1 MAGRRPGRRR
11 SYRYGLRYATASR
24 RGGPAACWWSSGS
37 FLFGGGGD
45 AAQVTVL
52 EPVGIAF
59 ERDYLGVVDEPV
71 DHRGG
76 DHVVAEYLA
85 PPAERLIAGHDQAG
99 PLIPGRYQLEEQ
111 VGGLALERDVAGL
124 IDDPDRIAAPP
135 DQLGLQ
141 PSGVV
146 GLGEPGDPS
155 GGGGERDPVPGL
167 AGPDRQG
174 GGQVRLSCPQRAPE
188 HPGFSGRDK
197 MPGGQG
203 HDERSLRPTG
213 VVVVEVLQRL
223 AGREPGGADAA
234 FPAVGLPR

>member
-45 AAQVTVL
+45 AAQVTAL

-111 VGGLALERDVAGL
+111 VGGLGLERDVADL
-124 IDDPDRIAAPP
+124 IDDQDGIAAQP

-155 GGGGERDPVPGL
+155 GGGGERDPVPGA
-167 AGPDRQG
+167 AGAARGAG
-174 GGQVRLSCPQRAPE
+174 GGVRLAC
-188 HPGFSGRDK
+188 
-197 MPGGQG
+197 PGGAQDPRVVAG
-203 HDERSLRPTG
+203 GDKARGARVRDALAFRPAGG
-213 VVVVEVLQRL
+213 VVVEAPQRL
-223 AGREPGGADAA
+223 GGGDRGGGDAA
-234 FPAVGLPR
+234 FPAVG